1 MVVILDNIGMPILLG
16 IELQLL
22 LLFNPETQR

>member
-1 MVVILDNIGMPILLG
+1 MAVILDNIGMPILLG